1 MLVCQAG
8 TSTGTIGA
16 GCLEADVI
24 EHAKDF
30 IRTGAAKLVE
40 YNTASAIDKSN

>member
-1 MLVCQAG
+1 MLVCEAG
-8 TSTGTIGA
+8 ISTGTIGA

-24 EHAKDF
+24 EHAKDV

-40 YNTASAIDKSN
+40 YNTVIE